1 MSEPAIDPADFKSL
15 DTLLGLLPEIL
26 ESAPKEEGRL
36 DLIVMRPEEDARV
49 VPESFEVRAAE
60 GLPGDH
66 WINGS
71 GYALEDGSGDP
82 DAQIC
87 MMMSGCIRAIA
98 GDIKE
103 NWAPAGDNFFID
115 MDLTPANMPPGTRFA
130 IGTAEFIVTELRHN
144 GCQKFIDRY
153 VKNFEEHYADL
164 LSSDP
169 RSFPGFRMSIEQA
182 LANNNAPCGMIAG
195 IALLLVGLGTTAILH
210 FFAHRKAAA

>member
-15 DTLLGLLPEIL
+15 DTLLAQLPDIL
-26 ESAPKEEGRL
+26 SAAPKDTGRL
-36 DLIVMRPEEDARV
+36 DLIVMRPEPDARV
-49 VPESFEVRAAE
+49 VPESFEVTAID

-66 WINGS
+66 WTDGE

-98 GDIKE
+98 GDIE
-103 NWAPAGDNFFID
+103 NWPPAGDNFFID

-130 IGTAEFIVTELRHN
+130 IGSAEFVVTELRHN

-153 VKNFEEHYADL
+153 GRDACVFVNTGEGKIHRLRGIYARVTQD
-164 LSSDP
+164 
-169 RSFPGFRMSIEQA
+169 
-182 LANNNAPCGMIAG
+182 G
-195 IALLLVGLGTTAILH
+195 IVNVGDEV
-210 FFAHRKAAA
+210 RKL